1 MSQHDLACCHGG
13 CHDCRVPRLHPK
25 EPAVPAWECLSD
37 KGFREQVWRLSG
49 SGERRLI
56 LIDGRSA
63 GGKTTLAE
71 SLAVLLSG
79 TVVHTDDVAWHLH
92 PTEWD
97 DELVRGVIAPWRAGK
112 CVRFRP
118 PGWIAKGRPGAV
130 EVPASAEVLIV
141 EGVGAGR
148 ESLVEQA
155 DLVIWVQSDRDEARR
170 RGIARDIEL
179 GREPAEAEQ
188 FWDEWT
194 QSEEPFLAAE
204 RPWTRAHLI
213 VNGTATGDGHQ
224 IATGPLRALTQ
235 GPSVSQ

>member
-1 MSQHDLACCHGG
+1 MTRQ
-13 CHDCRVPRLHPK
+13 
-25 EPAVPAWECLSD
+25 
-37 KGFREQVWRLSG
+37 LSG

-56 LIDGRSA
+56 LVDGRSA

-71 SLAVLLSG
+71 SLAALLGG

-97 DELVRGVIAPWRAGK
+97 DELVRGVIAPWRASK

-148 ESLVEQA
+148 ESLAEQA
-155 DLVIWVQSDRDEARR
+155 DLVIWVQSDRAEARR
-170 RGIARDIEL
+170 RGIVRDIEL
-179 GREPAEAEQ
+179 GREPAEAER
-188 FWDEWT
+188 FWDEWM
-194 QSEEPFLAAE
+194 QSEEPFLATD
-204 RPWTRAHLI
+204 RPWTRAHLV
-213 VNGTATGDGHQ
+213 VNGTASGNGHQ
-224 IATGPLRALTQ
+224 IAPGPLQL
-235 GPSVSQ
+235 